1 MTNTPKKPITVI
13 GRAEKIDLLDFGL
26 VDVPAKVDTG
36 ADSSAIWASSI
47 EEREDGLHFV
57 LFGPESPY
65 YTGEI
70 QHFTKPDYSMT
81 RVANSFGH
89 KELRYK
95 VKLRISVKGRRIR
108 ATFTLSDR
116 SEKTYPILIGRR
128 LLHGKFIVDVTGGD
142 PLKDIEEQ
150 KAAQLAKELE
160 QIEKAKQPAGSEK
173 GLNIAILSKGP
184 GNYSTKRLKEE
195 ALRRGHSVRIINYAK
210 CYVTLESGK
219 PVVRYEGES
228 LQDIDVII
236 PRIAAN
242 LTSYGASIARQFEMQ
257 NVFTSTASLAIVRS
271 RDKLRSTQLLAKA
284 GIGIPKTV
292 FARETAD
299 LDDVLDQVGG
309 APVIIKVARG
319 THGNGVV
326 LAETKKAAKAVM
338 QAFYVEGVSFIVQE
352 FIAESAGTDIRAFVV
367 NGKVVAS
374 MKRQSLDDD
383 FRSNLHQGGEG
394 IPVKLTEAERRTAQ
408 RAAKAMGLPICG
420 VDMMRSDR
428 GPLVLEVNSSPGF
441 GIEKVTGHN
450 VAEKIIDYV
459 EQHARSG
466 RRKDKVG
473 A

>member
-1 MTNTPKKPITVI
+1 MSNKNAPIAII
-13 GRAEKIDLLDFGL
+13 GRAENIDLRDFGL
-26 VDVPAKVDTG
+26 VNLPAKVDTG
-36 ADSSAIWASSI
+36 ADLSSLWVSSI
-47 EEREDGLHFV
+47 SEDETGLHFV

-65 YTGEI
+65 YTGI
-70 QHFTKPDYSMT
+70 VQHFTKPDYAIT
-81 RVANSFGH
+81 RVANSFGQ

-95 VKLRISVKGRRIR
+95 VKLRITVKSRNVR

-116 SEKTYPILIGRR
+116 SLKTYPILLGRR
-128 LLHGKFIVDVTGGD
+128 LLRGKFLVDVAD
-142 PLKDIEEQ
+142 DNPLKEVERQ
-150 KAAQLAKELE
+150 KAALLQQRLRPTFTKST
-160 QIEKAKQPAGSEK
+160 KAGM
-173 GLNIAILSKGP
+173 NIAILSKGP
-184 GNYSTKRLKEE
+184 GNYSTRRLKEE
-195 ALRRGHSVRIINYAK
+195 ALRRGHDVRVVNYAK

-228 LQDIDVII
+228 LQDIDVVI
-236 PRIAAN
+236 PRIASD
-242 LTSYGASIARQFEMQ
+242 LTSYGASIVRQFEMQ
-257 NVFTSTASLAIVRS
+257 NVFTTTTSIALVRS
-271 RDKLRSTQLLAKA
+271 RDKLRSTQLLAKV
-284 GIGIPKTV
+284 GVGIPKTV
-292 FARETAD
+292 FGRETAD
-299 LDDVLDQVGG
+299 VDDILDQVGG

-352 FIAESAGTDIRAFVV
+352 YIAESAGTDIRAFVV

-394 IPVKLTEAERRTAQ
+394 SIVKLTDEERRTAQ
-408 RAAKAMGLPICG
+408 KAAKAMGLPICG
-420 VDMMRSDR
+420 VDMMRSGR

-450 VAEKIIDYV
+450 VAEKIIEYV
-459 EQHARSG
+459 EQHAKSG